1 VAILGPWQDV
11 GGMSAEPVPAPRPVT
26 AGDLVTLE
34 ELRWLSRKSSARGA
48 GLVLHAW
55 AAIALAMMVYAA
67 WPSPLTF
74 VAAVAVIGSR
84 QLGLL
89 VLMHETSHWLLFP
102 DLRPNTWVGSWLCAY
117 PLWTDLRRYR
127 REHHAHH
134 RHTQQPGDPDLA
146 LTAPFPVSRGA
157 LWRDVLR
164 DLSGWSTCARVLA
177 RRPGSESAAPG
188 WRGLRGPV
196 IANASLLGVLAA
208 SGRWDLYFLL
218 WALPL
223 ATWYPLVTR
232 LRAIA
237 EHAMTPDRD
246 DPWRNTRSTAAGW
259 LARVFLAPYWV
270 NYHLEHHLLV
280 FVPCW
285 KLARAHALLL
295 AKGYGGRMELSPG
308 YLDVIRVATARPATS
323 TRA

>member
-1 VAILGPWQDV
+1 MSGPDP
-11 GGMSAEPVPAPRPVT
+11 GHAPQTLT
-26 AGDLVTLE
+26 AGDLVTLP
-34 ELRWLSRKSSARGA
+34 ELRWLSRKSSVRGA

-55 AAIALAMMVYAA
+55 ATIGAAMAVYAV
-67 WPSPLTF
+67 WPSPLTL

-102 DLRPNTWVGSWLCAY
+102 GLRPNTWVGSWLCAY

-134 RHTQQPGDPDLA
+134 RHTQQPDDPDLS
-146 LTAPFPVSRGA
+146 LTAPFPMSRGA
-157 LWRDVLR
+157 LWRNALR
-164 DLSGWSTCARVLA
+164 DLSGWTTSARVLA
-177 RRPGSESAAPG
+177 WRPRSAAG
-188 WRGLRGPV
+188 WRGLRGPA
-196 IANASLLGVLAA
+196 IANAVLLGVLGAV
-208 SGRWDLYFLL
+208 GRWDLYVLL
-218 WALPL
+218 WVLPL
-223 ATWYPLVTR
+223 VTWYPLVTR

-237 EHAMTPDRD
+237 EHAVTRDPD
-246 DPWRNTRSTAAGW
+246 DPLRNTRSTAAGM
-259 LARVFLAPYWV
+259 LARAFLAPYRV

-285 KLARAHALLL
+285 NLPHAHALLL

-308 YLDVIRVATARPATS
+308 YLDVLRAVTAVRG
-323 TRA
+323 

>member
-1 VAILGPWQDV
+1 MNGSD
-11 GGMSAEPVPAPRPVT
+11 PVHVPQPLT

-34 ELRWLSRKSSARGA
+34 ELRWLTRKSSVRGI

-55 AAIALAMMVYAA
+55 ATIAAAMTVYAV
-67 WPSPLTF
+67 WPSPLTC

-102 DLRPNTWVGSWLCAY
+102 ELRPNTWVGSWLCAY

-146 LTAPFPVSRGA
+146 FTAPFPLSRGA
-157 LWRDVLR
+157 LCRDALR
-164 DLSGWSTCARVLA
+164 DLSGWTTCGRVLA
-177 RRPGSESAAPG
+177 WRPGSESAATG
-188 WRGLRGPV
+188 WRGLSGPA
-196 IANASLLGVLAA
+196 IANAALLGVLG
-208 SGRWDLYFLL
+208 SLGRWDLYPLL
-218 WALPL
+218 WVLPL
-223 ATWYPLVTR
+223 ITWYPLVTR
-232 LRAIA
+232 LRALA
-237 EHAMTPDRD
+237 EHAVTPDRD
-246 DPWRNTRSTAAGW
+246 DPLRNTRSTSAGL

-285 KLARAHALLL
+285 TLARAHALLL

-308 YLDVIRVATARPATS
+308 YLDVIRLATARPT
-323 TRA
+323 TRTRS

>member
-1 VAILGPWQDV
+1 MSGPDRV
-11 GGMSAEPVPAPRPVT
+11 HAPQTLT
-26 AGDLVTLE
+26 AGDLVTLP
-34 ELRWLSRKSSARGA
+34 ELRWLSAKSSLRGA

-55 AAIALAMMVYAA
+55 ATIAAAMTVYAV

-146 LTAPFPVSRGA
+146 LTAPYPLSRGA
-157 LWRDVLR
+157 LWRDALR
-164 DLSGWSTCARVLA
+164 DLSGVTTCARVLA
-177 RRPGSESAAPG
+177 WRPGSESAATG

-196 IANASLLGVLAA
+196 IANAALLGVLGAL
-208 SGRWDLYFLL
+208 GRWDLYALL
-218 WALPL
+218 WVLPL
-223 ATWYPLVTR
+223 VTWYPLVTR

-237 EHAMTPDRD
+237 EHAATHDRD
-246 DPWRNTRSTAAGW
+246 DPLRNTRTTAAGL
-259 LARVFLAPYWV
+259 LARAFLAPCWV

-308 YLDVIRVATARPATS
+308 YLDVIRAATALPATKTAS
-323 TRA
+323 RG